1 MTVCITFVESKIKDQ
16 LIYILYVNI
25 NKKYR
30 PPLSM
35 RQLYEKKHVYFRIN
49 ISRLYSV
56 EVTS

>member
-1 MTVCITFVESKIKDQ
+1 MTVWITFVESKIKDQ

-30 PPLSM
+30 QPFSM

-49 ISRLYSV
+49 ISCLYSV
-56 EVTS
+56 EVTC